1 MAKAVAAGWP
11 KAMIEEAAAAR
22 QARVDRGDDVIVGVN
37 KYRLKDEDLLET
49 LEVDNA
55 RVREGQIARINRVK
69 ASRDEAACRAALDA
83 LRGAA
88 ASPQSIDTNLLAHA
102 VAAARA
108 RATHGEISSAREEAF
123 TRYATVPPPAKSA
136 YAAPPRAASR
146 LAQGMHGVQAVS
158 SAKRR
163 GG

>member
-1 MAKAVAAGWP
+1 MNNGAEPLCVSYYVEARAQERVDAAQAIIDRVEAEGGMAKAVAAGWP

-69 ASRDEAACRAALDA
+69 ASREDRKSTRL
-83 LRGAA
+83 
-88 ASPQSIDTNLLAHA
+88 N
-102 VAAARA
+102 
-108 RATHGEISSAREEAF
+108 SS
-123 TRYATVPPPAKSA
+123 
-136 YAAPPRAASR
+136 
-146 LAQGMHGVQAVS
+146 H
-158 SAKRR
+158 
-163 GG
+163 

>member
-1 MAKAVAAGWP
+1 
-11 KAMIEEAAAAR
+11 MIR
-22 QARVDRGDDVIVGVN
+22 RPTRSTRTDTLFPYTTLFRSGVN

-88 ASPQSIDTNLLAHA
+88 ASPQSIETNLLARA
-102 VAAARA
+102 VDEARA
-108 RATHGEISSAREEAF
+108 GATPGEITSAMEGACDRREE
-123 TRYATVPPPAKSA
+123 R
-136 YAAPPRAASR
+136 RE
-146 LAQGMHGVQAVS
+146 G
-158 SAKRR
+158 KR
-163 GG
+163 